1 MSLSSEQTGA
11 GSQALSTGSQ
21 ASSQGSRGSKSGGR
35 KGDADVGSVKIGFLG
50 AGKMAESLITGLTKF
65 GGIKPTQIFVSA
77 PTTKNSSKFKT
88 MGCHVTKRN
97 IDLFGR
103 YGCDVVFLA
112 CHGKVIA
119 ECYASGGSR
128 PHPLCVNFIPNLKK
142 PIHLLSLISGWDLN
156 AIKAVLL
163 NPEHPK
169 KYQLEAHRVTANP
182 AVAYG
187 VGIVSIDVD
196 PESKKLSGLVRTLLS
211 SVGSLEA
218 VNADQM
224 DSACATTG
232 AGLAF
237 AYYFTQ
243 AMADGAFKMG
253 LARPMANKIAAKI
266 MESAAS
272 AVLESG
278 KHPSELKDGVCGAG
292 GPAIYGIHIL
302 DKAEAASGISAA
314 VEAAFKRSQELA
326 GKTAHAK

>member
-1 MSLSSEQTGA
+1 MT
-11 GSQALSTGSQ
+11 
-21 ASSQGSRGSKSGGR
+21 
-35 KGDADVGSVKIGFLG
+35 
-50 AGKMAESLITGLTKF
+50 ESLIAGFVKT
-65 GGIKPTQIFVSA
+65 GIKPEQMYVSA
-77 PTTKNSSKFKT
+77 PSTKNSAKFKT
-88 MGCHVTKRN
+88 QGCHVTKRN

-112 CHGKVIA
+112 CHGKVIGD
-119 ECYASGGSR
+119 CYAAGGSR

-142 PIHLLSLISGWDLN
+142 PIHVLSLISGWDLN

-169 KYQLEAHRVTANP
+169 KYKLEAHRIAANP

-196 PESKKLSGLVRTLLS
+196 PESKKLSSLVRTLLS
-211 SVGSLEA
+211 SVGSLEH
-218 VNADQM
+218 VNSEQM
-224 DSACATTG
+224 DAACATTG

-237 AYYFTQ
+237 SYYFTQ

-253 LARPMANKIAAKI
+253 LARPMANKFAAKI
-266 MESAAS
+266 MESAAM
-272 AVLESG
+272 AVIESG

-302 DKAEAASGISAA
+302 DKAEAASGIAAA
-314 VEAAFKRSQELA
+314 VEASFKRSQELA
-326 GKTAHAK
+326 GKTAGHHK